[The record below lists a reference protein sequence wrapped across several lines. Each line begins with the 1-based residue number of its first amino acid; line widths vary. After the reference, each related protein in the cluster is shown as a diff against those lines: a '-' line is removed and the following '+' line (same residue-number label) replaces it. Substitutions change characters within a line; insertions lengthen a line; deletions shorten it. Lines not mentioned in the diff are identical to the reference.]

1 MKNRIEAMNREK
13 HFSHVRPFF
22 SLCMCA
28 TLCLA
33 MGSAFA
39 QQGGPPPAT
48 VKIDVASR
56 QSMASTTLAPG
67 TIISRNDARVAAELP
82 GRLISV
88 KEVGERV
95 AAGDEI
101 GRIDDRALQL
111 QLRDDNARIKR
122 LEANLTFLES
132 QTQRLRSLAQ
142 QNNAARNQLDE
153 SLSQKTMAEQDI
165 VVAKVERD
173 QTLYRIAR
181 SVVTAPFAGSIVERH
196 AQAGEYVSVG
206 APVVRLVDVNNV
218 EVQARAPLNVA
229 GYLREG
235 MPVTVRAGD
244 FNLQGTVRAIIPVG
258 DARSRLIEV
267 RVAVAS
273 ESAVI
278 GSAVRV
284 ELPRS
289 APTEVVAVHRD
300 ALVLRQ
306 DATYL
311 FKVKDDNTVEQIP
324 VTTGIGQ
331 GSLIEVRG
339 DISDGDKIVIRGG
352 ERLRPGQ
359 AVVIAQES

>member
-1 MKNRIEAMNREK
+1 MNPRRLQSYK
-13 HFSHVRPFF
+13 DPLLSSPSRTHV
-22 SLCMCA
+22 L
-28 TLCLA
+28 LA
-33 MGSAFA
+33 AVLLAAVSAPIFA
-39 QQGGPPPAT
+39 QEGGPPPAT
-48 VKIDVASR
+48 VKVDVASR
-56 QSMASTTLAPG
+56 QSIASTTLAPG

-88 KEVGERV
+88 KEVGERIE
-95 AAGDEI
+95 AGGEI
-101 GRIDDRALQL
+101 ARIDDRALQL

-122 LEANLTFLES
+122 LQANLTFLES

-153 SLSQKTMAEQDI
+153 SLSQMAMAEQDL
-165 VVAKVERD
+165 VVARVDRD
-173 QTLYRIAR
+173 QTLYSISR

-196 AQAGEYVSVG
+196 AQGGEYVGVG
-206 APVVRLVDVNNV
+206 APVVRLVDVKNV
-218 EVQARAPLNVA
+218 EVLARAPLNVA
-229 GYLREG
+229 NFLSEG

-244 FNLQGTVRAIIPVG
+244 FNLQGTLRAIIPVG

-273 ESAVI
+273 DSAVI

-339 DISDGDKIVIRGG
+339 DINDGDTIVIRGG

-359 AVVIAQES
+359 SVTVAQES